1 MDAIIQYLTN
11 LDLNVPT
18 ILMGVG
24 LLIGIILA
32 LALVGRFV
40 FGKQSTLNCAI
51 SSGIGIIFI
60 YVLTVVLVSTGSL
73 LQQFLSPLPYV
84 NIQADTMHLFSFQT
98 DYTLICSQ
106 VLSMIILAALMNLVD
121 ALLPKGKKV
130 IGWFFFRILSIAL
143 AMILHL
149 VVIGLFRT
157 YLPEGLVTYAPVIL
171 LAILVLMLLTGALKF
186 LVGIILTSVNPLIAA
201 LYTFFFA
208 NIVGK
213 QISKAILTTGLLTVL
228 ILALQKI
235 GIVAVAISSAAL
247 VAFIPFL
254 ILLAV
259 LWYLVGKLL

>member
-1 MDAIIQYLTN
+1 MDAIVQYFQN
-11 LDLNVPT
+11 LDLNVPSF
-18 ILMGVG
+18 LMGVG
-24 LLIGIILA
+24 LLIGTILA

-60 YVLTVVLVSTGSL
+60 YVLTIILGDIGNWF
-73 LQQFLSPLPYV
+73 QQFLSPLPYV
-84 NIQADTMHLFSFQT
+84 QIQDDTMYLFSFQA

-121 ALLPKGKKV
+121 NLLPKGKK
-130 IGWFFFRILSIAL
+130 IFSWFLFRVLSIAL

-157 YLPEGLVTYAPVIL
+157 YLPEGLVTYAPVVL
-171 LAILVLMLLTGALKF
+171 LAVLVLMLLTGALKF
-186 LVGIILTSVNPLIAA
+186 LVGIILTSVNPLVAA

-235 GIVAVAISSAAL
+235 GIVAVAVGSAAL

-254 ILLAV
+254 ILLAL